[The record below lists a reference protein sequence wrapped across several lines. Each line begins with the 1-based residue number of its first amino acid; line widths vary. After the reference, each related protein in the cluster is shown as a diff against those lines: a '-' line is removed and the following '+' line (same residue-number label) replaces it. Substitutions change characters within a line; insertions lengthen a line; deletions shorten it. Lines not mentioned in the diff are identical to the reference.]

1 MRAFAT
7 ACRLD
12 HTKPKSLLELT
23 TTIYALAACDSQ
35 PPSSRVPGAA
45 LVPQRTFGLA
55 CSYPTAEK
63 LYRALVKRNLT
74 DIYELGQVGARA
86 APFTAHQCTPRR
98 RDPSVACRAVSAAL
112 GGAVRRVLRSP
123 SEGRVQVYFGLG
135 ASIEMSHTRLTEAR
149 KVPQPPQRSSRNGP
163 KWERA

>member
-1 MRAFAT
+1 V
-7 ACRLD
+7 
-12 HTKPKSLLELT
+12 
-23 TTIYALAACDSQ
+23 
-35 PPSSRVPGAA
+35 SRG
-45 LVPQRTFGLA
+45 QRWSRSVTFGLA

-86 APFTAHQCTPRR
+86 APFTAHPTAARSQRR
-98 RDPSVACRAVSAAL
+98 LPCGLAAL
-112 GGAVRRVLRSP
+112 SGALQRRVLRSP
-123 SEGRVQVYFGLG
+123 SEGTVQVYFGLG

-149 KVPQPPQRSSRNGP
+149 KVPQPPQRSSRIGP